1 MSTQIKKNDNWVTVA
16 GGTIMQVGTKVT
28 QDISSKNMSVS
39 FVPYKAQ

>member
-28 QDISSKNMSVS
+28 EVTPSADMNMS